1 MREHRVPLAEFLAGE
16 LDAASSRRVDE
27 HLLSCESC
35 WGAVQQDRAGRALA
49 SGLRE
54 SADADL
60 ADRIRL
66 TIELALPPAR
76 VRPVGADS
84 RLPHRTA
91 TTAFAV
97 LALVLGVLTAL
108 TLVSQHTTRRPGDST
123 ALRQIVAL
131 TQRLP
136 TSTAMTSHAVE
147 IDTAHPLRRDEPDIT
162 VRTYAYHGAPAL
174 VATAAHPFTMPPD
187 ARMPTGRTMPWSVT
201 RGNVTLYCPRADVL
215 LAGRASSRQLAALA
229 AALHLA

>member
-16 LDAASSRRVDE
+16 LDAASNRRIDE
-27 HLLSCESC
+27 HLLSCENC
-35 WGAVQQDRAGRALA
+35 WAAVQQDRAGRALA

-54 SADADL
+54 PADADL

-66 TIELALPPAR
+66 TIELAPPSAR
-76 VRPVGADS
+76 VRPVGAGS
-84 RLPHRTA
+84 RRPHRAA

-97 LALVLGVLTAL
+97 LALVLGALTAL
-108 TLVSQHTTRRPGDST
+108 TVVSQHTPRHTGDST

-136 TSTAMTSHAVE
+136 TSTAMTSDAVE
-147 IDTAHPLRRDEPDIT
+147 IDTAHPLHRDEPDIT
-162 VRTYAYHGAPAL
+162 VRTYAYRGEAAL

-187 ARMPTGRTMPWSVT
+187 ALMPTGRTMPWTVT
-201 RGNVTLYCPRADVL
+201 RGTVTLYCPHADVL
-215 LAGRASSRQLAALA
+215 LASRTSSRQLAALA
-229 AALHLA
+229 AALHLT